1 MSDFKGNKFDV
12 EKKRKGYKRM
22 FVQNAITKLIADTKF
37 DESQERAAM
46 EWITKIKAGALKSE
60 TDNYDNFKENLLV
73 RVLGYDRDEVQISAA
88 KPGREPDF
96 IVGGKTGMDL
106 CIEAKGQ
113 NADLFGHQ
121 HRSQQEYET
130 PVLQATLYKGTGYRN
145 AFCTNYREFV
155 LIGDSGRYHVFDFLD
170 IDAKDKIN
178 PEKLREFLTV
188 FSQKKLVEADGT
200 DALVSASI
208 NHQRDITNKF
218 YELFDE
224 TRRLM
229 ITEMTRKSN
238 TSQSDVAMN
247 VQSML
252 NRLVFIFYAEDKKM
266 VTDSRLFRT
275 LTLEV
280 LAQNPTSQSRGVWEM
295 IKNRLFVYFKTGNH
309 DMGIPHFNGGLFE
322 EDVDEKAW
330 FADLGTRNEKRR
342 RNDEKFWKN
351 DAEMVKILDKYSVN
365 PVITN
370 LLKMSQYDFDGELGP
385 NLLGHIFEKS
395 MSALEKIGVS
405 GDLSRKTIP

>member
-1 MSDFKGNKFDV
+1 M
-12 EKKRKGYKRM
+12 
-22 FVQNAITKLIADTKF
+22 
-37 DESQERAAM
+37 
-46 EWITKIKAGALKSE
+46 
-60 TDNYDNFKENLLV
+60 
-73 RVLGYDRDEVQISAA
+73 
-88 KPGREPDF
+88 
-96 IVGGKTGMDL
+96 
-106 CIEAKGQ
+106 
-113 NADLFGHQ
+113 
-121 HRSQQEYET
+121 
-130 PVLQATLYKGTGYRN
+130 
-145 AFCTNYREFV
+145 
-155 LIGDSGRYHVFDFLD
+155 FDFLD
-170 IDAKDKIN
+170 IDVNGKID

-188 FSQKKLVEADGT
+188 FSQKKLVEGDGT

-229 ITEMTRKSN
+229 ITEMTCKSN
-238 TSQSDVAMN
+238 ISQSDVAMN

-275 LTLEV
+275 LTLKV

-342 RNDEKFWKN
+342 RNDEK
-351 DAEMVKILDKYSVN
+351 IL
-365 PVITN
+365 
-370 LLKMSQYDFDGELGP
+370 E
-385 NLLGHIFEKS
+385 E
-395 MSALEKIGVS
+395 
-405 GDLSRKTIP
+405 